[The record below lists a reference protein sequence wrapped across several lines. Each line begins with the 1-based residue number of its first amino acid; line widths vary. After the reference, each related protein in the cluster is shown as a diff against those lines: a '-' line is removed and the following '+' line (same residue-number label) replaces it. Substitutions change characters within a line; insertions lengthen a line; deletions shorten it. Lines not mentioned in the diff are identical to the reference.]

1 LIQKIDTIQLAI
13 NEHFAEP
20 IEKGKGRQRR
30 SIDLKAL
37 KGQKGKGNN
46 NPTNVVQRIM
56 FCSNWNYHL
65 K

>member
-46 NPTNVVQRIM
+46 PT
-56 FCSNWNYHL
+56 SS
-65 K
+65 

>member
-20 IEKGKGRQRR
+20 IEKGKGGKGRHSR

-46 NPTNVVQRIM
+46 PT
-56 FCSNWNYHL
+56 SS
-65 K
+65 

>member
-46 NPTNVVQRIM
+46 PAS
-56 FCSNWNYHL
+56 FGSCSTHHVL
-65 K
+65 F